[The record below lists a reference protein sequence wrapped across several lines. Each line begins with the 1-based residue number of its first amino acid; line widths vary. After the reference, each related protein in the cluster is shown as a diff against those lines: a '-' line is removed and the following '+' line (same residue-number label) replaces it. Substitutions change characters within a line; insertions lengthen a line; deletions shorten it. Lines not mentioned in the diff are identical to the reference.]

1 MCDRASTLLG
11 LRRGC
16 LREPLPALPSP
27 ISIIVPVQRP
37 SGGPGKAYTD
47 AEETKQPKTEQ
58 RAQRA
63 PDGQDGPTD
72 ADVLY
77 ELPEDDVFV
86 DLGEGDLSNGD
97 NVLDGLLGRL
107 GGESGREGGAAD
119 WGSVTK
125 AA

>member
-1 MCDRASTLLG
+1 MLKGAVTGSPKPYFHHCTRPAAVRRPRKG
-11 LRRGC
+11 LHRRRGN
-16 LREPLPALPSP
+16 
-27 ISIIVPVQRP
+27 
-37 SGGPGKAYTD
+37 
-47 AEETKQPKTEQ
+47 KQPKTEQ

-97 NVLDGLLGRL
+97 NVLDGLLDDLAANLGEGEARQIGGR
-107 GGESGREGGAAD
+107 
-119 WGSVTK
+119 
-125 AA
+125 